1 MKIKT
6 ILLLVAAAVL
16 VILIIQVAV
25 QYSNVQKGGT
35 PATRRRATVNWL
47 LLCIMTLSFAGSFY
61 TTNQPLRITQAA
73 VSQSK
78 TNQTS
83 SQSSSNLTL
92 DTPSKAVLQNGAAKV
107 EITVPQGT
115 KLQICNGN
123 TVLANVDN
131 SKETSNSK
139 LTYRFDQAG
148 IYKIV
153 GTRHNQRFT
162 KRLEITAPQR
172 ADASSSS
179 SEERRSS
186 AGNPSAPA
194 QTPSSGNS
202 TTAPSS
208 VATSAN
214 NTSPV
219 PGYHYEYR
227 TVKVPIN

>member
-6 ILLLVAAAVL
+6 ILLLVAAAAL
-16 VILIIQVAV
+16 VILIIQVAF

-35 PATRRRATVNWL
+35 PATRRRATVNWVL
-47 LLCIMTLSFAGSFY
+47 LIILVGSFGGSFY
-61 TTNQPLRITQAA
+61 ATNQPLRRTQAA
-73 VSQSK
+73 VSESK
-78 TNQTS
+78 TDHTN

-92 DTPSKAVLQNGAAKV
+92 STPSKAVLKDGAAKV

-115 KLQICNGN
+115 KLRICNGN
-123 TVLANVDN
+123 TVLATIDN

-148 IYKIV
+148 IYKII

-162 KRLEITAPQR
+162 KRLEITDPQR

-186 AGNPSAPA
+186 AGNPPAPSQA
-194 QTPSSGNS
+194 PSSNNS